1 MRDLKLALV
10 AEDNR
15 ISRLVLREMLVAH
28 GVEVLEASDGE
39 QALEII
45 RDRTPD
51 LVVSD
56 VLMPKRDGFSLATA
70 LMEENV
76 QPRPVLFLTSAVYK
90 HAKWKHE
97 ALTTYGAHEF
107 LRKPVDA
114 DDLTTAIR
122 RYFNLADPI
131 EGSETDHS
139 A

>member
-1 MRDLKLALV
+1 M
-10 AEDNR
+10 
-15 ISRLVLREMLVAH
+15 IRE
-28 GVEVLEASDGE
+28 
-39 QALEII
+39 
-45 RDRTPD
+45 RTPD

-70 LMEENV
+70 LMEEDV

-114 DDLTTAIR
+114 DDLTTAVR
-122 RYFNLADPI
+122 KYFRLADPI
-131 EGSETDHS
+131 EESESDRS

>member
-1 MRDLKLALV
+1 MRELKLALV

-15 ISRLVLREMLVAH
+15 ISRLVLREMLVSH

-39 QALEII
+39 QALELI
-45 RDRTPD
+45 RERTPD

-70 LMEENV
+70 LMEEDV

-114 DDLTTAIR
+114 DDLATAIR
-122 RYFNLADPI
+122 RYFRLAEPSPEVESDRP
-131 EGSETDHS
+131 

>member
-1 MRDLKLALV
+1 MRELKLALV

-28 GVEVLEASDGE
+28 GVEVIEASDGE
-39 QALEII
+39 QALELI
-45 RDRTPD
+45 RERTPD

-70 LMEENV
+70 LMEEDV

-114 DDLTTAIR
+114 DDLATAIR
-122 RYFNLADPI
+122 RYFELAEPTPELESDRL
-131 EGSETDHS
+131 

>member
-28 GVEVLEASDGE
+28 GVDVLEASDGE
-39 QALEII
+39 EALEII

-131 EGSETDHS
+131 EDSETDRS

>member
-1 MRDLKLALV
+1 MRELKLALV

-28 GVEVLEASDGE
+28 GVEVLEAVDGE
-39 QALEII
+39 QALEMI
-45 RDRTPD
+45 REHAPD
-51 LVVSD
+51 LVISD

-70 LMEENV
+70 LLEDAADT
-76 QPRPVLFLTSAVYK
+76 RPVLFLTSAVYK

-114 DDLTTAIR
+114 DDLAEAIR
-122 RYFNLADPI
+122 RYFRFEPGGATVH
-131 EGSETDHS
+131 GSG
-139 A
+139 